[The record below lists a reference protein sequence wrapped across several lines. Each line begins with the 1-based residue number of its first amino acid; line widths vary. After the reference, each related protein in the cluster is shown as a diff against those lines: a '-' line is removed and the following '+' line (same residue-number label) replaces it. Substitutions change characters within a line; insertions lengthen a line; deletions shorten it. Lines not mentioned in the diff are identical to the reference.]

1 MRDFL
6 KYAAAS
12 AVGTLV
18 GLFTLVALLGLGAMG
33 MVGLILASSSNESEP
48 ELDEASVLVFD
59 LSTDIMDAVPYSGA
73 GVVFEEAFYGGSYE
87 AISLYSAISA
97 IEAAAEDEDITGI
110 FLTGNTFEG
119 FATLKEI
126 RDALLDFKK
135 TSGKPIIAYETGW
148 GERDYYL
155 TSVADKIY
163 LNPAGLME
171 LNGFRAEIQ
180 FLAGALE
187 KYGVGVQV
195 LRVGRYKSAVEP
207 FIRESSSPEEKQQT
221 EALLTDL
228 WQDFLQTASTNRDL
242 TPQALQTIADGGGL
256 LMAEEAK
263 AAGLIDEVAFFD
275 EVLRELRGLGDESAD
290 EDVETDAEEQDTEPA
305 SDSNSDVVEDEVDVA
320 EVDDTDV
327 EDFDDDSFPNVT
339 LQAYSRMAAADD
351 GGFFQDDTVAVVY
364 AEGEIVSGDGVSPG
378 LVTSEGLAKTLRQV
392 RRDDDVSA
400 VVLRVNSP
408 GGSALA
414 SEIIAR
420 EVSLLAEEK
429 PLVISMGDFAA
440 SGGYM
445 IAAPG
450 SKIFASPSTI
460 TGSIGVYGLLLNF
473 QEIANRNGITWDVMK
488 TAKFAD
494 IDTVSRPQS
503 EEELQIQQ
511 DFVNDLY
518 DRFIG
523 LVADAREVDKAA
535 INEVAQGRVWSGS
548 DALEVDL
555 VDEMGGLNDAI
566 AAAAEAAELEDWQ
579 VQEFPRPQS
588 LEEQIIES
596 LFGSGVVSRLPW
608 AKDPVSEELLKLR
621 DDLSTLG
628 ALNDPNGVY
637 MRLPFTTEIE

>member
-12 AVGTLV
+12 ALGTLV
-18 GLFTLVALLGLGAMG
+18 GLFTLIALLGIGAVG
-33 MVGLILASSSNESEP
+33 MVGVLLASGSSEPEP

-59 LSTDIMDAVPYSGA
+59 LSTNITDAVPYSGA
-73 GVVFEEAFYGGSYE
+73 GVVFEEALSGDSYE
-87 AISLYSAISA
+87 AVSLYSAISA

-110 FLTGNTFEG
+110 YLTGNTFEG

-126 RDALLDFKK
+126 RDALERFKE
-135 TSGKPIIAYETGW
+135 SGKPVIAYETGW

-155 TSVADKIY
+155 ASVADKIY

-180 FLAGALE
+180 FLAGALD

-207 FIRESSSPEEKQQT
+207 FIRETSSPEEKQQT
-221 EALLTDL
+221 QALLTDL
-228 WQDFLQTASTNRDL
+228 WQDFLQTASTNRDF
-242 TPQALQTIADGGGL
+242 TPQTLQTLADNGGL

-263 AAGLIDEVAFFD
+263 AAGLVDEVAFFD
-275 EVLRELRGLGDESAD
+275 QVLKELRSLGDNKTAEPDA
-290 EDVETDAEEQDTEPA
+290 DVEDAEVAGDADT
-305 SDSNSDVVEDEVDVA
+305 DGVEDEVDPSSLDETA
-320 EVDDTDV
+320 SEA
-327 EDFDDDSFPNVT
+327 DFSEDSFPNVT
-339 LQAYSRMAAADD
+339 LQQYSRMVSRDS
-351 GGFFQDDTVAVVY
+351 GGFFEDETVAVVY
-364 AEGEIVSGDGVSPG
+364 AEGEIVTGEGISPG
-378 LVTSEGLAKTLRQV
+378 VITSEGLVKTLRDV
-392 RRDDDVSA
+392 RRNDDVAA

-420 EVSLLAEEK
+420 EVRLLADKK
-429 PLVISMGDFAA
+429 PLMISMGDYAA

-450 SKIFASPSTI
+450 SQIFASPSTI

-473 QEIANRNGITWDVMK
+473 QEIANRNGVTWDVMK

-494 IDTVSRPQS
+494 METISRPQTD
-503 EEELQIQQ
+503 EELQIQQ

-518 DRFIG
+518 DRFIT
-523 LVADAREVDKAA
+523 LVANAREADKAA

-548 DALEVDL
+548 DALQVDL
-555 VDEMGGLNDAI
+555 VDEMGGLSDAI
-566 AAAAEAAELEDWQ
+566 AAAAAAAELEDWQ
-579 VQEFPRPQS
+579 VREFPRPQS

-608 AKDPVSEELLKLR
+608 AQDPVSQELIKLR
-621 DDLSTLG
+621 EDLGVLST
-628 ALNDPNGVY
+628 LNDPNGVY